1 MFIYPE
7 IDPIAIRIGSLAV
20 AWYGLMYLMGFVA
33 AYLLAKS
40 RVKKLGSPINQKQI
54 DDLIF
59 YAAIGVIAGG
69 RLGYMIF
76 YDFSTLLSDPLGWTL
91 SLPQLWNGGMS
102 FHGGLIGVLLA
113 MLLFARKIQQQF
125 ITIIDFIAPL
135 VPIGLGLG
143 RIGNFING
151 ELWGK
156 PTDFF
161 LGFWFQGVVRHPTQ
175 LYEAFFEGLLLFV
188 ILWLFTMKQR
198 TIGYSSAVFLIFYGI
213 FRIGIEFF
221 RLPDTQIGYL
231 AWNWLTL
238 GQVLSL
244 PMLLIGFWI
253 FYRAKRADL

>member
-7 IDPIAIRIGSLAV
+7 IDPIAIRIGPLAV

-33 AYLLAKS
+33 AYFLAKS
-40 RVKKLGSPINQKQI
+40 RVKKQGSPINQKQI

-59 YAAIGVIAGG
+59 YAAIGVIVGG
-69 RLGYMIF
+69 RFGYMVF
-76 YDFSTLLSDPLGWTL
+76 YDFSTLLNDPLGW
-91 SLPQLWNGGMS
+91 MC
-102 FHGGLIGVLLA
+102 IRDRLLA

-125 ITIIDFIAPL
+125 ITIIDFVAPL

-188 ILWLFTMKQR
+188 ILWFFTTKQR

-221 RLPDTQIGYL
+221 RLPDAQIGYL

-244 PMLLIGFWI
+244 PMLLIGCWI

>member
-40 RVKKLGSPINQKQI
+40 RVKKKGSPINQKQI

-69 RLGYMIF
+69 RLGYMVF

-161 LGFWFQGVVRHPTQ
+161 LGFLFQGVVRHPTQ

-188 ILWLFTMKQR
+188 ILWLFTTKQR
-198 TIGYSSAVFLIFYGI
+198 AIGYSSAVFLIFYGI
-213 FRIGIEFF
+213 FRIGIE
-221 RLPDTQIGYL
+221 
-231 AWNWLTL
+231 
-238 GQVLSL
+238 LSL
-244 PMLLIGFWI
+244 IHI
-253 FYRAKRADL
+253 

>member
-20 AWYGLMYLMGFVA
+20 AWYGLMYLMGFVV
-33 AYLLAKS
+33 AYFLAKS

-76 YDFSTLLSDPLGWTL
+76 YDFSNLLSDPFGWTL

-113 MLLFARKIQQQF
+113 MLLFARKVQQQF

-156 PTDFF
+156 PTDFV
-161 LGFWFQGVVRHPTQ
+161 LGFLFQGFIRHPTQ

-221 RLPDTQIGYL
+221 RLPDAQIGYL

>member
-20 AWYGLMYLMGFVA
+20 AWYGLMYLMGFVV
-33 AYLLAKS
+33 AYFLAKK

-76 YDFSTLLSDPLGWTL
+76 YDFSNLLSDPLGWTL

-113 MLLFARKIQQQF
+113 MLLFARKVQQQF

-161 LGFWFQGVVRHPTQ
+161 LGFLFQGVVRHPTQ

>member
-7 IDPIAIRIGSLAV
+7 IDPIAIRIGPLAV

-76 YDFSTLLSDPLGWTL
+76 YDFSTLLNDPFSWTL

-161 LGFWFQGVVRHPTQ
+161 LGFLFQGVVRHPTQ

-188 ILWLFTMKQR
+188 ILWLFTTKQR

-221 RLPDTQIGYL
+221 RLPDAQIGYL

-244 PMLLIGFWI
+244 PMLLIGCWI

>member
-7 IDPIAIRIGSLAV
+7 IDPIAIRIGPLAV
-20 AWYGLMYLMGFVA
+20 AWYGLMYLMGFIA
-33 AYLLAKS
+33 AYFLAKS
-40 RVKKLGSPINQKQI
+40 KVKQQGSPVNQKQI

-59 YAAIGVIAGG
+59 YAAIGVISGG
-69 RLGYMIF
+69 RIGYMIF
-76 YDFSTLLSDPLGWTL
+76 YDFSTLLNDPFSWTL
-91 SLPQLWNGGMS
+91 SLLQLWNGGMS

-113 MLLFARKIQQQF
+113 MLLFSRKVQQPF
-125 ITIIDFIAPL
+125 ISIIDFIAPL

-156 PTDFF
+156 PTDFYFGF
-161 LGFWFQGVVRHPTQ
+161 LFQGVVRHPTQ
-175 LYEAFFEGLLLFV
+175 LYEAFLEGLLLFV
-188 ILWLFTMKQR
+188 ILWLFTAKQR
-198 TIGYSSAVFLIFYGI
+198 TTGFSSAVFLILYGI

-221 RLPDTQIGYL
+221 RLPDSQIGYL

-244 PMLLIGFWI
+244 PMLLIGFWL
-253 FYRAKRADL
+253 FYKAKRADL

>member
-20 AWYGLMYLMGFVA
+20 AWYGLMYLMGFVV
-33 AYLLAKS
+33 AYFLAKK

-76 YDFSTLLSDPLGWTL
+76 YDFFTLLNDPFNWII

-113 MLLFARKIQQQF
+113 MILFARKVQQQF

-188 ILWLFTMKQR
+188 ILWLFTAKQR

-221 RLPDTQIGYL
+221 RLPDAQIGYL

>member
-1 MFIYPE
+1 MLIYPE
-7 IDPIAIRIGSLAV
+7 IDPIAIRIGPLAV
-20 AWYGLMYLMGFVA
+20 AWYGLMYFMGFIA
-33 AYLLAKS
+33 AYFLAKS
-40 RVKKLGSPINQKQI
+40 RVKKQGSPINQKQI

-59 YAAIGVIAGG
+59 YAAIGVIVGG

-76 YDFSTLLSDPLGWTL
+76 YDFSNLVNDPLSWIL
-91 SLPQLWNGGMS
+91 RLPQLWHGGMS

-113 MLLFARKIQQQF
+113 MLFFARKVQQRF

-175 LYEAFFEGLLLFV
+175 LYEAFFEGLVLFI
-188 ILWLFTMKQR
+188 ILWLFTAKQR
-198 TIGYSSAVFLIFYGI
+198 ITGYSSAIFLIFYGI
-213 FRIGIEFF
+213 SRICIEFL
-221 RLPDTQIGYL
+221 RLPDAQIGYL

-244 PMLLIGFWI
+244 PMLLIGCWV
-253 FYRAKRADL
+253 FYSAKRADL

>member
-20 AWYGLMYLMGFVA
+20 AWYGLMYLMGFIA
-33 AYLLAKS
+33 AYFLAKS
-40 RVKKLGSPINQKQI
+40 RVKKKGSPINQKQI

-59 YAAIGVIAGG
+59 YAAIGVIVGG
-69 RLGYMIF
+69 RFGYMIF
-76 YDFSTLLSDPLGWTL
+76 YDFSTLLNDPLSWTL

-113 MLLFARKIQQQF
+113 MLLFARKVHQQF

-213 FRIGIEFF
+213 SRICIEFL
-221 RLPDTQIGYL
+221 RLPDEQIGYL
-231 AWNWLTL
+231 FGNWLTL

-244 PMLLIGFWI
+244 PMLLIGCWI
-253 FYRAKRADL
+253 FYSAKRADL

>member
-7 IDPIAIRIGSLAV
+7 IDPIAIRIGPLAV
-20 AWYGLMYLMGFVA
+20 AWYGLMYLMGFIA
-33 AYLLAKS
+33 AYFLAKS
-40 RVKKLGSPINQKQI
+40 RIKKQGSPINQKQI

-161 LGFWFQGVVRHPTQ
+161 
-175 LYEAFFEGLLLFV
+175 
-188 ILWLFTMKQR
+188 
-198 TIGYSSAVFLIFYGI
+198 
-213 FRIGIEFF
+213 
-221 RLPDTQIGYL
+221 
-231 AWNWLTL
+231 
-238 GQVLSL
+238 
-244 PMLLIGFWI
+244 
-253 FYRAKRADL
+253 

>member
-20 AWYGLMYLMGFVA
+20 AWYGLMYLMGFVV
-33 AYLLAKS
+33 AYFLAKK

-76 YDFSTLLSDPLGWTL
+76 YDFSNLLSDPFGWTL

-161 LGFWFQGVVRHPTQ
+161 LGFLFQGVVRHPTQ

>member
-69 RLGYMIF
+69 RVGYMIF
-76 YDFSTLLSDPLGWTL
+76 YDFSALINDPLSWTL

-113 MLLFARKIQQQF
+113 MLLFARKVQQPF
-125 ITIIDFIAPL
+125 ITIVDFIAPL

-161 LGFWFQGVVRHPTQ
+161 LGFSFQGVVRHPTQ

-213 FRIGIEFF
+213 FRIFIEFF
-221 RLPDTQIGYL
+221 RLPDAQIGYL

-238 GQVLSL
+238 GQALSL
-244 PMLLIGFWI
+244 PMLLIGCWI

>member
-1 MFIYPE
+1 MLIYPE

-161 LGFWFQGVVRHPTQ
+161 LGFLFQGVVRHPTQ
-175 LYEAFFEGLLLFV
+175 LYEAFSEGLLLFV

-213 FRIGIEFF
+213 FRIFIEFF
-221 RLPDTQIGYL
+221 RLPDAQIGYL

-244 PMLLIGFWI
+244 PMLLIGCWI

>member
-20 AWYGLMYLMGFVA
+20 AWYGLMYLMGFIA
-33 AYLLAKS
+33 AYFLAKS
-40 RVKKLGSPINQKQI
+40 KVKQQGSPVNQKQI

-59 YAAIGVIAGG
+59 YAAIGVISGG
-69 RLGYMIF
+69 RIGYMIF
-76 YDFSTLLSDPLGWTL
+76 YDFSTLLNDPFSWTL
-91 SLPQLWNGGMS
+91 SLLQLWNGGMS

-113 MLLFARKIQQQF
+113 MLLFSRKVQQPF
-125 ITIIDFIAPL
+125 ISIIDFIAPL

-156 PTDFF
+156 PTDFYFGF
-161 LGFWFQGVVRHPTQ
+161 LFQGVVRHPTQ
-175 LYEAFFEGLLLFV
+175 LYEAFLEGLLLFV
-188 ILWLFTMKQR
+188 ILWLFTAKQR
-198 TIGYSSAVFLIFYGI
+198 TTGFSSAVFLILYGI

-221 RLPDTQIGYL
+221 RLPDSQIGYL

-244 PMLLIGFWI
+244 PMLLIGFWL
-253 FYRAKRADL
+253 FYKAKRADL

>member
-1 MFIYPE
+1 MFIYPD

-20 AWYGLMYLMGFVA
+20 AWYGLMYLMGFIA
-33 AYLLAKS
+33 AYFLAKS
-40 RVKKLGSPINQKQI
+40 RVKKPGSPINQKQI

-69 RLGYMIF
+69 RIGYMIF
-76 YDFSTLLSDPLGWTL
+76 YDFSTLLNDPLSWTL

-113 MLLFARKIQQQF
+113 MLLFARKAQQPF
-125 ITIIDFIAPL
+125 IAIIDFIAPL

-143 RIGNFING
+143 RIGNFVNG

-161 LGFWFQGVVRHPTQ
+161 LGFLFQGLVRHPTQ
-175 LYEAFFEGLLLFV
+175 LYEAFFEGLLLFI
-188 ILWLFTMKQR
+188 ILWFYTEKKR
-198 TIGYSSAVFLIFYGI
+198 TAGLSSSVFLILYAI

-221 RLPDTQIGYL
+221 RLPDSQIGYL

-238 GQVLSL
+238 GQVLSI
-244 PMLLIGFWI
+244 PMLLIGCWL
-253 FYRAKRADL
+253 FYRVKRAEL

>member
-1 MFIYPE
+1 MLIYPE
-7 IDPIAIRIGSLAV
+7 IDPIAIRIGPLAV
-20 AWYGLMYLMGFVA
+20 AWYGLMYFTGFIA
-33 AYLLAKS
+33 AYFLAKS
-40 RVKKLGSPINQKQI
+40 RVKKQGSPINQKQI

-59 YAAIGVIAGG
+59 YAAIGVIVGG

-76 YDFSTLLSDPLGWTL
+76 YDFSNLVNDPLSWIL
-91 SLPQLWNGGMS
+91 RLPQLWHGGMS

-113 MLLFARKIQQQF
+113 MLFFARKVQQRF

-161 LGFWFQGVVRHPTQ
+161 LGFLFQGVVRHPTQ
-175 LYEAFFEGLLLFV
+175 LYEAFFEGLVLFI
-188 ILWLFTMKQR
+188 ILWLFTAKQR
-198 TIGYSSAVFLIFYGI
+198 ITGYSSAVFLIFYGI
-213 FRIGIEFF
+213 SRICIEFL
-221 RLPDTQIGYL
+221 RLPDAQIGYL

-238 GQVLSL
+238 GQILSL
-244 PMLLIGFWI
+244 PMLLIGCWV
-253 FYRAKRADL
+253 FYSAKRADL

>member
-20 AWYGLMYLMGFVA
+20 AWYGLMYLMGFVV
-33 AYLLAKS
+33 AYFLAKK

-76 YDFSTLLSDPLGWTL
+76 YDFSNLLSDPFGWTL

-113 MLLFARKIQQQF
+113 MLLFARKVQQQF

-161 LGFWFQGVVRHPTQ
+161 LGFLFQGVVRHPTQ